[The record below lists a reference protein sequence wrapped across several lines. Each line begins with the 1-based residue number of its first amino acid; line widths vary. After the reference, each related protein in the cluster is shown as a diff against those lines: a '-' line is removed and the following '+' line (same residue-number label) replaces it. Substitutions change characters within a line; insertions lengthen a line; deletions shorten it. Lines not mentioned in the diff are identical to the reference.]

1 MSKPAPAAR
10 NAFDRGKV
18 IGGYEIAF
26 LIGLG
31 GFGEVYK
38 VTDKKTHQMFAM
50 KTESVDAPKKAL
62 QLEID
67 CLNEVQGEEFPRL
80 RAHGTEKKVNYLVMN
95 MYGASI
101 GSSRRQKGKFPPFI
115 AIQIAR
121 QMLVIVQKFHEYGW
135 IHRDVKPS
143 NFLLQ
148 QHSSSPLV
156 LIDFGL
162 CKRHL
167 DPETKEPL
175 PEAPSAKFTGTKK
188 YASMR
193 AHNGKDLARCD
204 DVMSWFYSVVEIWQG
219 NLPWT
224 EIAESKKMCTAKEE
238 MDIEVLCDGMPHKFV
253 DIWNMIKDLEYADKP
268 DYDGIIAI
276 IDEIVTE
283 VGGGPVDWNAL
294 YAANSN
300 LGDLRKS
307 MTAPPSARSV
317 QSGDAKQEAPGE
329 GHGEGKCCEVQ

>member
-1 MSKPAPAAR
+1 MFAERYRLVSKL
-10 NAFDRGKV
+10 G
-18 IGGYEIAF
+18 E
-26 LIGLG
+26 G
-31 GFGEVYK
+31 GFGAVFSATEGDNAEPTVAIKMERIRKYDDAALLETEMAVY
-38 VTDKKTHQMFAM
+38 A
-50 KTESVDAPKKAL
+50 AL
-62 QLEID
+62 AGTAHVPRVLE
-67 CLNEVQGEEFPRL
+67 CGEYE
-80 RAHGTEKKVNYLVMN
+80 T
-95 MYGASI
+95 
-101 GSSRRQKGKFPPFI
+101 SRFI
-115 AIQIAR
+115 AMDLLGRTLDDLHYFCGDHFSLKTVLMIIEQTLSAMESLHR
-121 QMLVIVQKFHEYGW
+121 RGYVY
-135 IHRDVKPS
+135 RDVKPS